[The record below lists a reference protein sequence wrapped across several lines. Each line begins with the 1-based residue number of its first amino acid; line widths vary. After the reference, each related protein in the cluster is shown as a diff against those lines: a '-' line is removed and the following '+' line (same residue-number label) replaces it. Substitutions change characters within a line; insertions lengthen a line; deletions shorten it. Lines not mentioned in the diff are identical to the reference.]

1 MAASKN
7 SFVITDDT
15 ETSYSF
21 KSICISLFQIDE
33 EATGRQKIYLFAFP
47 HYEV

>member
-21 KSICISLFQIDE
+21 KSISISLFQIDE
-33 EATGRQKIYLFAFP
+33 EATGRQKI
-47 HYEV
+47 